1 MMVTLTLALALAVG
15 LVGGWVYAGC
25 PVPGAVRRAV
35 SARRRVDQEQPVE
48 GISSEPAQGPSTA
61 TP

>member
-1 MMVTLTLALALAVG
+1 MMVALTLGLVVG

-25 PVPGAVRRAV
+25 PAPGAVRRAV
-35 SARRRVDQEQPVE
+35 SARGRVGQEQPVE
-48 GISSEPAQGPSTA
+48 GISSEPAQGASTA